1 MKKLRI
7 IIPAVVLLL
16 AIIVAAVAIF
26 LGQVAVI
33 ILLGGLVIALVSL
46 PLFLDAEKT
55 RLSKKVRS
63 QTSGKF
69 VELPEG
75 FVHYELAGPDA
86 GQVVVLI
93 HGFSIPYY
101 VWDPVF
107 EILKNSGFR
116 VLRYDLFG
124 RGFSE
129 RPHTNYDRRCFETQL
144 FNLLEALK
152 IKEPVD
158 LVGLSIG
165 AAIGSGFAA
174 SWPQRV
180 RKLVCIGPHHE
191 GYNIS
196 LLAVPLLGEYLAAAL
211 LIPSLPKRLM
221 EYFYQPEKFV
231 EWPDLFYEQMKYKGF
246 RRALLST
253 LRNFVSQDQLAVYG
267 QVNKFNKPVLLI
279 WGKEDNIVPFSAS
292 ERLLNVLAAEFLA
305 VDKAGHLAY
314 YERPEIV
321 NPRLVDFLSHD
332 S

>member
-7 IIPAVVLLL
+7 IIPGIVLLL

-26 LGQVAVI
+26 LGQVAVM
-33 ILLGGLVIALVSL
+33 ILLGGLVVALVSL
-46 PLFLDAEKT
+46 PLLLNTEKA
-55 RLSKKVRS
+55 RISKKVRS

-75 FVHYELAGPDA
+75 IVHYELAGPEA

-101 VWDPVF
+101 VWDPLF

-124 RGFSE
+124 RGLSE
-129 RPHTNYDRRCFETQL
+129 RPHTNYDRRFFETQL

-152 IKEPVD
+152 IKKPVD

-174 SWPQRV
+174 KWPQRV

-211 LIPSLPKRLM
+211 LIPLLPKRLK
-221 EYFYQPEKFV
+221 EYFYQPENFV
-231 EWPDLFYEQMKYKGF
+231 EWRDRFREQMKYKGF

-253 LRNFVSQDQLAVYG
+253 LRNFVCKDQLMVYSD
-267 QVNKFNKPVLLI
+267 VNKLGKPVLMI
-279 WGKEDNIVPFSAS
+279 WGTEDKTVPFSDN
-292 ERLLNVLAAEFLA
+292 ERIRSVLDVDFLP

-321 NPRLVDFLSHD
+321 CPKLIEFLHHHA
-332 S
+332 

>member
-7 IIPAVVLLL
+7 IIPGIVLVL
-16 AIIVAAVAIF
+16 AIIVAAAAIF
-26 LGQVAVI
+26 LGRVAAI
-33 ILLGGLVIALVSL
+33 ILLGGLVVALVSL
-46 PLFLDAEKT
+46 PLLLNAEKT
-55 RLSKKVRS
+55 RLSKQVRS

-93 HGFSIPYY
+93 PGFSIPYY
-101 VWDPVF
+101 VWDPVV

-129 RPHTNYDRRCFETQL
+129 GPHTKYDRRFFETQL

-211 LIPSLPKRLM
+211 LIPLLPKRLK
-221 EYFYQPEKFV
+221 EYFYEPEKFV
-231 EWPDLFYEQMKYKGF
+231 EWSHRFREQMKYKGF

-253 LRNFVSQDQLAVYG
+253 LRNFVSKDQLMVYSDM
-267 QVNKFNKPVLLI
+267 NKLGKPVLMI
-279 WGKEDNIVPFSAS
+279 WGREDQIVPFSDNKRIGS
-292 ERLLNVLAAEFLA
+292 VLDVDFLP

-321 NPRLVDFLSHD
+321 YPKLIEFLHHHA
-332 S
+332 